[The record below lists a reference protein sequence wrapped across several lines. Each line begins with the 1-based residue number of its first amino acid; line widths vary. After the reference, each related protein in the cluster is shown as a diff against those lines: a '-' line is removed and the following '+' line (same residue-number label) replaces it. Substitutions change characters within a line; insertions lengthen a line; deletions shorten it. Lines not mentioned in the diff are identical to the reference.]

1 MKILKLLLPLL
12 LVFFFYSCDE
22 TDPKDKDYKNLP
34 SEEKSKLSKKQAT
47 SSSVFD
53 KDTTLEGARKTLLS
67 FDKDKVEDVKSFEN
81 GLLIKWLEKGAGPKV
96 KKGDMIL
103 IEYRLTLEDGRIVD
117 GNHRKKLPAIPFIV
131 GYNMQTPGW
140 DFAFPEMYLG
150 DFVKVEIPASLAYGK
165 KGLGDVIPPN
175 TNVWLYARLYAAVAP
190 GIDEDGIKS
199 WKILEGEKEVNSS
212 DKEVTFHTIV
222 STESKAAVMNTY
234 LSNFPIRYIVGQ
246 KTVVPGLR
254 GILNKARLGDRYL
267 ILLEGN
273 QAYGAKGY
281 ANMIKP
287 KETVLFNVE
296 VINVRDLN

>member
-1 MKILKLLLPLL
+1 MKFLKLSFPLIFLLFLS
-12 LVFFFYSCDE
+12 SCDE
-22 TDPKDKDYKNLP
+22 TDPKDKNYVN
-34 SEEKSKLSKKQAT
+34 EKEDIKQSSPLKQNN

-53 KDTTLEGARKTLLS
+53 KDTTLAGAKKTLLS
-67 FDKDKVEDVKSFEN
+67 FDKEKVEDIKTFDN
-81 GLLIKWLEKGAGPKV
+81 GMLIKWLEKGAGPKV

-103 IEYRLTLEDGRIVD
+103 IEYRLALEDGRIVD
-117 GNHRKKLPAIPFIV
+117 GNHRKNLPAIPFIV

-140 DFAFPEMYLG
+140 DLAFPEMHLG
-150 DFVKVEIPASLAYGK
+150 DFVKVEMPASMAYGK

-175 TNVWLYARLYAAVAP
+175 TSVWLYARLYAAVAP

-199 WKILEGEKEVNSS
+199 WKILEGEKELQNN

-234 LSNFPIRYIVGQ
+234 LSNFPIRYVVGQ

-254 GILNKARLGDRYL
+254 GILNKAKIGDRYL
-267 ILLEGN
+267 VLLEGN
-273 QAYGAKGY
+273 QAYGTKGY

-296 VINVRDLN
+296 VINVRSTN